1 MSLVSVR
8 SEIACFSL
16 RTGLRDL
23 REELFIKMKVKNKT
37 NTLRDTALI
46 KAVKNKTRAS
56 KNSGE
61 STLRK
66 AVKNVKEV
74 LEVKCHVF
82 TRITVPPIISLIS
95 MQIYS

>member
-1 MSLVSVR
+1 
-8 SEIACFSL
+8 
-16 RTGLRDL
+16 
-23 REELFIKMKVKNKT
+23 MKVKNKT
-37 NTLRDTALI
+37 NTLRNTALI

-82 TRITVPPIISLIS
+82 TRITFPNNFFNINANIFLILRA
-95 MQIYS
+95 ITEKTD